1 MQNTPTANRKTVVLV
16 GNRNAGKSTLF
27 NLILGQDRSIVSD
40 FAGTTTDPVFKA
52 MELIGYGPINLV
64 DTAGLDDEG
73 DLGKMRVA
81 KSQEEIMNSD
91 VIVHVI
97 SIEDLLVNKVGSS
110 IDDIL
115 NEHLGKSS
123 YQNIEEYIINKLKIY
138 REQYDA
144 LNKKYIFII
153 SKLDLLDKSIKD
165 ILIAVEDKFDDIV
178 LFSSEIIINSGIS
191 RVLENYKAKLASKL
205 ISVLE
210 STEKEK
216 GLLDNIAEKGDTV
229 LLVVPVDSE
238 APKGRLI
245 LPQVQVIRE
254 CLDLGIKVIVV
265 RDTELEEILEENK
278 NINLV
283 ITDSQIFEK
292 VDSVI
297 PENMK
302 LTSFSILF
310 ARQKGD
316 IEEFIEGAKYIYKL
330 NDGDTVLIAESCTHT
345 VSHEDIGTVKIPNL
359 IKNKTGK
366 DIKFDFSHGKSIPGD
381 LSKYAMII
389 HCGGCMVTRTSIM
402 NRVNQAKLNNIPI
415 TNYGIILAYL
425 KGVIKD
431 KNKENLIIK

>member
-73 DLGKMRVA
+73 DLGKMRVE

-91 VIVHVI
+91 VIIHVI

-110 IDDIL
+110 INDIL
-115 NEHLGKSS
+115 NENSGKLSCE
-123 YQNIEEYIINKLKIY
+123 NIEEYIINRLKIY
-138 REQYDA
+138 RDQYDA
-144 LNKKYIFII
+144 LNKKHIFIV
-153 SKLDLLDKSIKD
+153 SKLDLLDESVKD
-165 ILIAVEDKFDDIV
+165 ILKSIEDKFNDIA
-178 LFSSEIIINSGIS
+178 LFSSEIINSEIS
-191 RVLENYKAKLASKL
+191 KVLENYKTKLVSKL

-210 STEKEK
+210 STEEEK
-216 GLLDNIAEKGDTV
+216 GLLHNIAEKGNTI

-278 NINLV
+278 NIDLV

-292 VDSVI
+292 VDSI
-297 PENMK
+297 ISEDMK

-316 IEEFIEGAKYIYKL
+316 IEEFIEGAKYIYNLK
-330 NDGDTVLIAESCTHT
+330 DGNTVLIAESCTHT

-359 IKNKTGK
+359 IKKKTGK
-366 DIKFDFSHGKSIPGD
+366 DIKFSFSHGKNIPGD

-402 NRVNQAKLNNIPI
+402 NKVNQAKLNNVPI
-415 TNYGIILAYL
+415 TNYGIVLAYL

-431 KNKENLIIK
+431 KNKGNLIIK